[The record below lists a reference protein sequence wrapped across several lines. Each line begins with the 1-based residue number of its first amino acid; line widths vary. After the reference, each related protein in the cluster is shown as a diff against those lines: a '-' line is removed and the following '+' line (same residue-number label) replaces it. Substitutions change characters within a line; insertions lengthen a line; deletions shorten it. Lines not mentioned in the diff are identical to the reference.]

1 MAKSDEYVYG
11 EICSFYNEMME
22 MEEHGIKIG
31 GSDIFK
37 TTAKLFE
44 KCKMTERMRHLVK
57 DAAKQI
63 IERVVLA
70 VGEEG
75 NFDFGE
81 VTMLR
86 AGTLQFRIDEFK

>member
-1 MAKSDEYVYG
+1 MK
-11 EICSFYNEMME
+11 N
-22 MEEHGIKIG
+22 
-31 GSDIFK
+31 
-37 TTAKLFE
+37 
-44 KCKMTERMRHLVK
+44 LVK

-63 IERVVLA
+63 IDRVVLA

>member
-1 MAKSDEYVYG
+1 MAKSDDYVYG

-22 MEEHGIKIG
+22 MEER

-37 TTAKLFE
+37 TAAKLFE
-44 KCKMTERMRHLVK
+44 KCKITERMKNLVK

-63 IERVVLA
+63 IDRVVLA